1 MVVPGIE
8 ADEDDVVVVILP
20 TPGFSPRSS
29 EDVTHGHGYARVAA
43 PDGGS
48 TRARRYIS
56 PGGYARYHARAVA
69 SVSSRIRS
77 DASSR
82 ESSDARF
89 PECATGALTGASAAF
104 SISFSRAYSRAC
116 SLSSSPYSLSSSLSH
131 SLSSAAV
138 HGLSFTSAWWS
149 SAGSSIPT
157 RNSLVLCLRID
168 AHPT

>member
-89 PECATGALTGASAAF
+89 PECAMGALTGASAAF

-116 SLSSSPYSLSSSLSH
+116 SLSSSPVFPLLLPLLLPLLRGGPRSELDE
-131 SLSSAAV
+131 
-138 HGLSFTSAWWS
+138 
-149 SAGSSIPT
+149 
-157 RNSLVLCLRID
+157 RLVEFRRFFDSD
-168 AHPT
+168 A